1 MQRELLFAM
10 SHVVGCD
17 PSMDTWGERLRQRAR
32 ELGLADVDVARK
44 LGLAQGRYSAYVN
57 GAREPDLKLFVR
69 ICAALGTT
77 PDVILGVSQSASP
90 QDAAM
95 SEVLAS
101 LRQLDSEGLVLASAL
116 IRTVA
121 AHQSRLAAQGTGLLP
136 SSNLSE
142 RSCRPVPE

>member
-1 MQRELLFAM
+1 MQRKLLFAM

-17 PSMDTWGERLRQRAR
+17 LSMEIWGERLRQRAR
-32 ELGLADVDVARK
+32 ELGLTDVDVARK

-69 ICAALGTT
+69 ICGALGTT
-77 PDVILGVSQSASP
+77 PDVILGVSPSTSP
-90 QDAAM
+90 EDAGV

-101 LRQLDSEGLVLASAL
+101 LRQLDSDSLVLALAL

-121 AHQSRLAAQGTGLLP
+121 AHQDQLAAKGDGSGR
-136 SSNLSE
+136 SSSE
-142 RSCRPVPE
+142 PNCA